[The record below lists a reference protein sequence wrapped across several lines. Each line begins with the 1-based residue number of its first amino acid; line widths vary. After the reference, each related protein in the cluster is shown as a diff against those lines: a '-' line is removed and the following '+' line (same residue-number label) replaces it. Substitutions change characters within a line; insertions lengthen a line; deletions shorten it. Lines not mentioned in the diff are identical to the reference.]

1 MVYLINVLLG
11 NSGKP
16 NDNVAKN
23 KRDGEIISE
32 NIINVVMHEISFSMN
47 RIEM

>member
-1 MVYLINVLLG
+1 MYLINVLLG

-16 NDNVAKN
+16 NDSVAKN

-32 NIINVVMHEISFSMN
+32 NQINVVLYEISFSMN
-47 RIEM
+47 DIVM